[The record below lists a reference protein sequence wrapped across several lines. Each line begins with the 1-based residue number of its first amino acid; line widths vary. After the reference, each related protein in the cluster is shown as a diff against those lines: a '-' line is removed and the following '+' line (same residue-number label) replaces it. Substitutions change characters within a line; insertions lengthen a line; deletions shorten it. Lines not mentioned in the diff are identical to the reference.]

1 VVSEQ
6 GPSLRQ
12 SCMASLSR
20 PAWLY
25 CPLRRLHDRAQ
36 GRAEFLLSAVEI
48 MVALDD
54 RAECALN

>member
-1 VVSEQ
+1 
-6 GPSLRQ
+6 
-12 SCMASLSR
+12 MASLSR